1 MTRTFRATALP
12 LALLALLLAL
22 LIGALVAGQ
31 RPRATASV
39 APTATI
45 RTLVN
50 APARSNCDPSYP
62 TVCLPPAPPD
72 LDCKTIPYRNFTVR
86 GSDPHGFDS
95 DGDGVGC
102 EN

>member
-1 MTRTFRATALP
+1 MRSIWPPLILIALVFALGVGALISAYRVP
-12 LALLALLLAL
+12 LA
-22 LIGALVAGQ
+22 
-31 RPRATASV
+31 ASV

-50 APARSNCDPSYP
+50 APARSDCDPSYP
-62 TVCLPPAPPD
+62 TVCIPPAPPD
-72 LDCKTIPYRNFTVR
+72 LDCTSIRYRNFTVR

-95 DGDGVGC
+95 DGDGIGC